1 MTLSSLHVPP
11 VAALHAFGAT
21 IRTTSSVAS
30 KVDGAGLH
38 QAKALRLSALSRS
51 SRRLHNRRLHNRR
64 SGLLHPRLL
73 RPPARGPTV
82 RLLPALRVSVRSK
95 LTRHWH
101 RSEIYTSLHES
112 STSLSPPPFP
122 ALAIASSTLPS
133 PSTSSLYPVSIPV
146 YATPLPAPVALP
158 PPNQEL
164 PIFLDYC
171 AAPLPSPMSDLL
183 GDAPVSYSLSSPAS
197 SFSLPSS
204 EDYMS
209 GSSLTSSPFS
219 LCDDLDYALASA
231 NVDLPDLA
239 LPATPAWYPST
250 DPFSTAFGIT
260 THGQGTFLPTG
271 QNGDETIALPLFSL

>member
-1 MTLSSLHVPP
+1 MSSTAKHILQKGAACQRCKERKRVKSLKPATAQP
-11 VAALHAFGAT
+11 IERPAPAEAVAP
-21 IRTTSSVAS
+21 SSPWAN
-30 KVDGAGLH
+30 
-38 QAKALRLSALSRS
+38 Q
-51 SRRLHNRRLHNRR
+51 
-64 SGLLHPRLL
+64 
-73 RPPARGPTV
+73 
-82 RLLPALRVSVRSK
+82 
-95 LTRHWH
+95 
-101 RSEIYTSLHES
+101 IYTSLHES
-112 STSLSPPPFP
+112 STSLPPPPSP
-122 ALAIASSTLPS
+122 ALAVASSTLPS
-133 PSTSSLYPVSIPV
+133 PSTSSLYPVSDPV

-183 GDAPVSYSLSSPAS
+183 GASPVSYNLSSPAS

-271 QNGDETIALPLFSL
+271 QNGNETIALPLFSL